1 MLTCL
6 TRLQTR
12 EVLFNL
18 SGVPSLA
25 MVIQPSNP
33 TAKTVAKNPGHPHI
47 GMFMSAA
54 AGNDVLVIVVSP
66 SWFADGSS
74 VYMYIPGTAVRMPC

>member
-1 MLTCL
+1 MFSV
-6 TRLQTR
+6 LQTQ

-25 MVIQPSNP
+25 MVLQPNNP
-33 TAKTVAKNPGHPHI
+33 TAKQVANNPGHPHI
-47 GMFMSAA
+47 ALFLSGAD
-54 AGNDVLVIVVSP
+54 GNDVLVIVVSP

-74 VYMYIPGTAVRMPC
+74 LYAYIPGAAM